1 MKANWSR
8 HSESLFWFCRNMHWN
23 KKSVMPVMC
32 LIWWISTVIYCWTHF
47 FMFLLLFPERGSK
60 LFYKE
65 KISLMACLT
74 LLVVQFF
81 GVRIQNL
88 TVVLLKSM
96 IPDSLVHVTAGEIL
110 LDITIYNEKY
120 VTIIF
125 MTDLTAQSF
134 YIKEKLVFLYKCN
147 MIWRVISF
155 IRFVKWLNQTLN
167 SVTLKMW

>member
-1 MKANWSR
+1 
-8 HSESLFWFCRNMHWN
+8 
-23 KKSVMPVMC
+23 
-32 LIWWISTVIYCWTHF
+32 
-47 FMFLLLFPERGSK
+47 
-60 LFYKE
+60 
-65 KISLMACLT
+65 MACLT

-155 IRFVKWLNQTLN
+155 IRFVK
-167 SVTLKMW
+167 